1 MSGLTVSNAQIFYDG
16 AVEAVRDVSFRADKA
31 QIVCLLGANG
41 SGKTTLLKAISG
53 VLSPEK
59 GALVSGRIA
68 FDDTDLSTL
77 ESDAI
82 VATGVVHVPEGRR
95 LFATLS
101 VEENLIMGGYS
112 LRGAER
118 TRRLAGVYEIFPD
131 LVDHR
136 AKTAGYLSG
145 GQQQMVAI
153 GRALMAN
160 PKLLMM
166 DEPSLGLAPK
176 IIEQIFT
183 TIQRL
188 RTQSGIS
195 ILLVEQNAQLALSI
209 ADYGYVM
216 ERGRVVFDGAA
227 ADLLKSSEIQEFYL
241 GVSAGQ
247 ERRSLREVKHY
258 RRRKRWLS

>member
-1 MSGLTVSNAQIFYDG
+1 
-16 AVEAVRDVSFRADKA
+16 
-31 QIVCLLGANG
+31 
-41 SGKTTLLKAISG
+41 
-53 VLSPEK
+53 
-59 GALVSGRIA
+59 
-68 FDDTDLSTL
+68 
-77 ESDAI
+77 
-82 VATGVVHVPEGRR
+82 
-95 LFATLS
+95 
-101 VEENLIMGGYS
+101 
-112 LRGAER
+112 
-118 TRRLAGVYEIFPD
+118 
-131 LVDHR
+131 
-136 AKTAGYLSG
+136 
-145 GQQQMVAI
+145 MVAI

-247 ERRSLREVKHY
+247 ERRSLREVTHY